1 MFRYT
6 VDVSFTTR
14 RPVVPDQHTSRVTL
28 LAESDEDAFGTAFS
42 MIYGRPSVEMVTRVT
57 IQEVEL

>member
-6 VDVSFTTR
+6 VDVGFTTR
-14 RPVVPDQHTSRVTL
+14 RPVVPDQFTSRVTV
-28 LAESDEDAFGTAFS
+28 LAEDDRDAFDTAFS
-42 MIYGRPSVEMVTRVT
+42 MIFGRRGVEMVTRVE